1 MALQCGIIGIAN
13 VGKTTLFNCF
23 SNTRGETTSY
33 AFTTNKSNI
42 GVISVPD
49 NRLIEIEKLQ
59 PTKKV
64 VPVTFEIVDIP
75 GLTKGANTGEGVG
88 NKFLN
93 DIRNTDALIHV
104 LRCFDDDNLSHIDG
118 TVDPVRDKETI
129 ELELQIKDL
138 ESVEK
143 KIRKLEKIAKAGD
156 KEAKKGVE
164 ILHLYKSHLEDFQSA
179 RTISLDERDRKIAE
193 DILLLTD
200 KPVLYV
206 CNVDDSSAVS
216 GNHYV
221 EKVRETLGEEKTEIL
236 VIAGSLEADIAE
248 FDDVDDR
255 QEFLVDVGLI
265 EPGVNKL
272 IRSAYKLLEL
282 QTFFTA
288 GPKEIHAWTLKR
300 GMKALQAA
308 GAIHSDMERGFIRA
322 EVMKYSDFVTYGSEN
337 KCREAGRLSVEG
349 KNYEVQDGDILY
361 IRFNV

>member
-33 AFTTNKSNI
+33 AFTSNKSNI
-42 GVISVPD
+42 GRISVPD
-49 NRLIEIEKLQ
+49 NRLTELEKLY
-59 PTKKV
+59 PTGKV

-75 GLTKGANTGEGVG
+75 GLTKGASLGEGIG
-88 NKFLN
+88 NKFLS

-104 LRCFDDDNLSHIDG
+104 LRCFDDDNLPHIDG
-118 TVDPVRDKETI
+118 TVDPVRDKETV

-143 KIRKLEKIAKAGD
+143 KIQKLEKIAKAGD
-156 KEAKKGVE
+156 KEAKKEVD
-164 ILHLYKSHLEDFQSA
+164 LLNLYKNHLEDCISA
-179 RTISLDERDRKIAE
+179 RTIPLDDNEKKIV
-193 DILLLTD
+193 DDLFLLTA

-206 CNVDDSSAVS
+206 CNVEDASAVS

-221 EKVRETLGEEKTEIL
+221 EKVREVLAGEEAEIL

-248 FDDVDDR
+248 FDDADDR
-255 QEFLVDVGLI
+255 QEFLEDVGLH

-272 IRSAYKLLEL
+272 IRSAYKLLDL
-282 QTFFTA
+282 QTFFTMN
-288 GPKEIHAWTLKR
+288 PKEIHAWTLKR
-300 GMKALQAA
+300 GMKAPQAA
-308 GAIHSDMERGFIRA
+308 GTVHSDMERGFIRA
-322 EVMKYSDFVTYGSEN
+322 EVMKYTDFVTYGSEH
-337 KCREAGRLSVEG
+337 KCREAGKLSVEG
-349 KNYEVQDGDILY
+349 KQYEVQDGDILY